1 MLSSIAVYAA
11 QNPRVN
17 VHLHLTGH
25 DQNGSTFWLPVHED
39 QQLLDSA
46 AGNVMAMVY
55 RFAESGDAMQHGS
68 DAINPLLNGRTQG
81 GSAASG
87 ARRGVETETLP
98 TAVLP
103 TSSAVGANGTTSS
116 GATVG
121 RADHDTLGTGAARP
135 RAAFSAPIAPHH
147 ISTAPVGSQG
157 PRLVQTPTASTHENE
172 PASSSA
178 VVTSVSRGA
187 GAGLASD
194 RDAAGRGTVPDAS
207 AGQELAAALAGDG
220 GHESTPNDATYVTD
234 NGSHI
239 INEEEDSDEFLME
252 SRYLH
257 SRRRSRVLKAPV
269 STCKPAPVVP
279 SDATVERV
287 LELLGNNRPKQHV
300 RAVIPLMSAAMRRAG
315 ARTVQSMLLTLP
327 WWPRKSTRDV
337 WPMTVIVR
345 NCLLAK
351 IIPAY
356 EVSDGR
362 VTVTLKRWLT
372 KRDDPPIERV
382 ANVLL
387 LAQMEPT
394 AMEALKSYVRTIKPP
409 PLHEVARAA
418 PRLASLSSLAGLRAG
433 SRVAPTPGELARRR
447 ADPRQPST
455 PFDATPLRANNWVAI
470 GSNPPTHHPSRMP
483 LPPVPGHSLPPSGGA
498 AGAAGSGGSAASP
511 VTASDSAEAFD
522 AQSVTSALLAA
533 QRVIDSCA
541 PTHIADRDS
550 RSAAAGGPA
559 TPSSLPP
566 RRSRSSHAT
575 LSTDAAAS
583 PAAAT
588 SAAGASASPRP
599 AASPPATEAAAV
611 APSAPP
617 RPEASPPPA
626 AAAAASAPPQ
636 PTVSP
641 SAASTTAAAAAAS
654 APPQPTVSPSA
665 ASTPAAA
672 AAAHSPPQSA
682 PSTSTATW
690 PPSARP
696 PASSP
701 PAAGRPAGHPTA
713 GIRLSLPAPPPSRK
727 NTTSSPRS
735 LPPDTPSPPEPCGQ
749 LPEHHGSSSRRTVSW
764 ADAVGFQGS
773 SGAAA
778 GSEKT
783 RAGGAVSQADKR
795 KGGVGSTAEPAGEI
809 GASRLLA
816 RDRLGRLARV
826 GVGRRSFGSGRALAQ
841 MEAAVTG
848 VAVTAG
854 SASASSAGGTRSP
867 QQPSSAP
874 DSPAAALVASVPE
887 LPVQPRR
894 TFTGTRAMRLRS
906 SAAKR
911 GATMGPSL
919 DLVSTAAA
927 ALQPPPPAQDS
938 TSSRS
943 SQPETRRS
951 ARASALAAVG
961 STRLRG
967 TAPAKTSDT
976 APSTRSAS
984 PPPQQPPRPGQGPV
998 TASGTEV
1005 ASTTPCSSGTHV
1017 AAAAAGEK
1025 RTEAADTSS
1034 SPLAPPK
1041 PVDKVP
1047 ATSTANISGG
1057 KRVVPAAAGDEADT
1071 ETSKKKRRVG
1081 MRSSASRP
1089 PLMPKSKPVVLAA
1102 PSTRHQS
1109 VEEAPDNSVCQLYV
1123 EGGRLVAAG
1132 RLLKSKRVLHGRVV
1146 DADLVVVSLLS
1157 VRAGMHS
1164 YPYQNRFPPPAIQ
1177 RSKLRMA
1184 DVLQTSIVWSRAL
1197 IRVV

>member
-1 MLSSIAVYAA
+1 MPVCDVRTVAADVRSRLQRLLGAGVVAGSSRRLVDMLSSIAVYAA

-25 DQNGSTFWLPVHED
+25 DQDGNTFWVPVHED

-81 GSAASG
+81 GNAASG
-87 ARRGVETETLP
+87 ARRGVETETSP

-135 RAAFSAPIAPHH
+135 RAAFSTPNAPHH

-157 PRLVQTPTASTHENE
+157 PRLVQTPTASTQENE

-178 VVTSVSRGA
+178 VATSVSRGA
-187 GAGLASD
+187 GAGLAGD
-194 RDAAGRGTVPDAS
+194 RDAAGRGTLPDAS

-220 GHESTPNDATYVTD
+220 GHESSPNDATYVTD
-234 NGSHI
+234 NGSHS
-239 INEEEDSDEFLME
+239 INEEEDSDDFLME

-300 RAVIPLMSAAMRRAG
+300 RAVIPLMLAAMRRAG

-327 WWPRKSTRDV
+327 WWPRKSTHDV

-345 NCLLAK
+345 NSLLAK
-351 IIPAY
+351 MIPAY
-356 EVSDGR
+356 DVSDGR
-362 VTVTLKRWLT
+362 VTATLKRWLT
-372 KRDDPPIERV
+372 KRDDPPVERL

-387 LAQMEPT
+387 LAQMEPA
-394 AMEALKSYVRTIKPP
+394 AMEALKSYVRTIKPQ

-447 ADPRQPST
+447 ADPRQPGT
-455 PFDATPLRANNWVAI
+455 PFDATPRRPNNWVAT

-483 LPPVPGHSLPPSGGA
+483 PPPVPGHSLLPSGGA

-522 AQSVTSALLAA
+522 AQSVTAALLAA

-541 PTHIADRDS
+541 PPRIADSES
-550 RSAAAGGPA
+550 RSGAAGGPA
-559 TPSSLPP
+559 IPSSLPP
-566 RRSRSSHAT
+566 RRTRLSHAT

-583 PAAAT
+583 PAAST
-588 SAAGASASPRP
+588 SAAPASAPPRTAASPPATEAAAVAPSAPPRP

-617 RPEASPPPA
+617 RPEASPPAAATPATAASSPPRPAASLPATDAPA

-636 PTVSP
+636 PK
-641 SAASTTAAAAAAS
+641 
-654 APPQPTVSPSA
+654 VSPSA

-672 AAAHSPPQSA
+672 AAAHAPPQSA
-682 PSTSTATW
+682 PSTSAATR
-690 PPSARP
+690 PSCAPSARP
-696 PASSP
+696 PAASP

-713 GIRLSLPAPPPSRK
+713 GSRPSSPAPSPSGK
-727 NTTSSPRS
+727 TTTSPPLS
-735 LPPDTPSPPEPCGQ
+735 LPPDTPPPGPCGQ
-749 LPEHHGSSSRRTVSW
+749 LPEHHGSSSQRTVSW
-764 ADAVGFQGS
+764 ADAVGHQGS

-778 GSEKT
+778 GLEKT
-783 RAGGAVSQADKR
+783 RASGAVSQAEKL
-795 KGGVGSTAEPAGEI
+795 KGGVGPTAGRT
-809 GASRLLA
+809 GAVGTGRLLS
-816 RDRLGRLARV
+816 RDHLGKTARV

-841 MEAAVTG
+841 VEAAVAG
-848 VAVTAG
+848 VAATAG
-854 SASASSAGGTRSP
+854 SASASSIGDPRSP
-867 QQPSSAP
+867 LQPPSAP
-874 DSPAAALVASVPE
+874 VSPAAAFVSSVPE
-887 LPVQPRR
+887 LPVQPPR
-894 TFTGTRAMRLRS
+894 TFTGTRRMRLRS
-906 SAAKR
+906 SADSSSTPT
-911 GATMGPSL
+911 AT
-919 DLVSTAAA
+919 
-927 ALQPPPPAQDS
+927 
-938 TSSRS
+938 
-943 SQPETRRS
+943 
-951 ARASALAAVG
+951 
-961 STRLRG
+961 
-967 TAPAKTSDT
+967 
-976 APSTRSAS
+976 
-984 PPPQQPPRPGQGPV
+984 PRPM
-998 TASGTEV
+998 AE
-1005 ASTTPCSSGTHV
+1005 
-1017 AAAAAGEK
+1017 
-1025 RTEAADTSS
+1025 
-1034 SPLAPPK
+1034 
-1041 PVDKVP
+1041 VP
-1047 ATSTANISGG
+1047 ATYTANIAGG
-1057 KRVVPAAAGDEADT
+1057 KRVVAAVAGDEAKT
-1071 ETSKKKRRVG
+1071 ELVTKKRRVG

-1089 PLMPKSKPVVLAA
+1089 PVMPTSKPAVLRA
-1102 PSTRHQS
+1102 PSTRNVS
-1109 VEEAPDNSVCQLYV
+1109 VEDAPDNSVCQLYV
-1123 EGGRLVAAG
+1123 EGGQLVAEG

-1146 DADLVVVSLLS
+1146 DADLVAVCLLS

-1164 YPYQNRFPPPAIQ
+1164 YPYQNRFPSPSTQ

-1184 DVLQTSIVWSRAL
+1184 DVLQTSIVWSRAH